1 MSRITA
7 ALPAPASKRPW
18 NGKWSGRP
26 IGPSQ
31 VVKSSVKNRITGSCR
46 QLEWPNQ
53 RQDLSSPYMGSSKRI
68 GAVLSTIRRWKSL
81 PLACNFGNLRMVVDK
96 PASDRVKV
104 LSPPTRQSEFYL
116 VNMTASPSPD
126 PLELESIAHRWSL
139 PRKQTYIPTAQE
151 VEEVISVADP
161 DTQDYLWT
169 MRDTMGR
176 MSEINNLTWDDVSLL
191 ERYVTLY
198 TRKKRGGDLT
208 PRKIPMT
215 DRVHGILSR
224 RFASRDRSKP

>member
-1 MSRITA
+1 M
-7 ALPAPASKRPW
+7 
-18 NGKWSGRP
+18 
-26 IGPSQ
+26 
-31 VVKSSVKNRITGSCR
+31 KSSVKNRITGSCR

>member
-1 MSRITA
+1 
-7 ALPAPASKRPW
+7 
-18 NGKWSGRP
+18 
-26 IGPSQ
+26 
-31 VVKSSVKNRITGSCR
+31 
-46 QLEWPNQ
+46 
-53 RQDLSSPYMGSSKRI
+53 
-68 GAVLSTIRRWKSL
+68 
-81 PLACNFGNLRMVVDK
+81 
-96 PASDRVKV
+96 
-104 LSPPTRQSEFYL
+104 
-116 VNMTASPSPD
+116 MTASPSPD